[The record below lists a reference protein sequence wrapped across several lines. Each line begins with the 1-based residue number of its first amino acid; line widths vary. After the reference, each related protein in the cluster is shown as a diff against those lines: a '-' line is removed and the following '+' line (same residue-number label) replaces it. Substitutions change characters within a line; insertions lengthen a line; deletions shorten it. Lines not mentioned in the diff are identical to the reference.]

1 MNTLARF
8 IACLLITLNA
18 YAAPVVTKERIAQS
32 VHEIKSAIRA
42 RLNSGSS
49 CRELADKYANAVDE
63 SHKLFLEDKYIAATL
78 RIFQLNAQAAYYAIN
93 IPYCDSS
100 TATRVEASILYSVY
114 MHLERGIPPLPR
126 LEEEEHLLKDGD
138 KEVIVNLTRLIH
150 NTMVQTCSS
159 VYCTPED
166 RTIFTYN
173 EAIREQLKRE
183 RPSYSLIAYY
193 SAVIKGTIGDHYI
206 NSKHTH
212 MLYDIYEKNTLIL
225 RIVKPYIFLSPNTF
239 SAFNVRLIELLID
252 EGNPASQCAYTLS
265 NYFNASFDSPVERNI
280 PQLIAWSHKL
290 YDITTHHIFFGRFYS
305 NSCTMSKS
313 DLLELP
319 LVFTNEVARRMNEL

>member
-8 IACLLITLNA
+8 IACLLITINA
-18 YAAPVVTKERIAQS
+18 YAAPVTKERIAQS

-42 RLNSGSS
+42 RLNSGST
-49 CRELADKYANAVDE
+49 CRELADKYARAIDE

-78 RIFQLNAQAAYYAIN
+78 RIFQLNADAAYYAIN
-93 IPYCDSS
+93 TPFCDSS
-100 TATRVEASILYSVY
+100 TVTRAEVSVLYSIY
-114 MHLERGIPPLPR
+114 MLNERGIPPHPR
-126 LEEEEHLLKDGD
+126 LEEEEQLLKDGD
-138 KEVIVNLTRLIH
+138 KEVIVNLTQLIH
-150 NTMVQTCSS
+150 NTMVQTCRA

-166 RTIFTYN
+166 QTIFTYN

-193 SAVIKGTIGDHYI
+193 SAVVKGTIGDHYI
-206 NSKHTH
+206 NSKHTQ
-212 MLYDIYEKNTLIL
+212 MLYDIYGKNTLIL
-225 RIVKPYIFLSPNTF
+225 RMVKPYVFLSSSAF

-252 EGNPASQCAYTLS
+252 EGNPTSRCAYTLS
-265 NYFNASFDSPVERNI
+265 RYFNYSFDGPIERNI

-290 YDITTHHIFFGRFYS
+290 YDITTSHIFFGRFYS
-305 NSCTMSKS
+305 NSCTMSKN

-319 LVFTNEVARRMNEL
+319 LVFTNEVQRRMNEL